1 MLDLIMSGAIIGLL
15 MASVFITLGELM
27 LFFLYKNRT
36 PAMEPFFERVP
47 PGHLAMGIVAL
58 AYPTW
63 TGLGALF
70 ALLFLVSVREA
81 PGGGLGS
88 PNLVFTVAVVVMSL
102 MLAAPVMYLL
112 RRVIMGV
119 VALTVIFIGLFGWF
133 LPYFVR

>member
-1 MLDLIMSGAIIGLL
+1 
-15 MASVFITLGELM
+15 MASVFITVGELM

-36 PAMEPFFERVP
+36 PEMEDFFERVP
-47 PGHLAMGIVAL
+47 PARLAMGIVAV

-63 TGLGALF
+63 AGIGALF
-70 ALLFLVSVREA
+70 ALLYLISTREA

-88 PNLVFTVAVVVMSL
+88 PNLVFTLAVVVVSL
-102 MLAAPVMYLL
+102 LMAAPVMYLL

-119 VALTVIFIGLFGWF
+119 LALTVLFIGLFGWF

>member
-1 MLDLIMSGAIIGLL
+1 
-15 MASVFITLGELM
+15 MASVFITVGELM

-36 PAMEPFFERVP
+36 PAMEDFFERVP
-47 PGHLAMGIVAL
+47 PARLAMGIVAV

-63 TGLGALF
+63 AGIGALF
-70 ALLFLVSVREA
+70 ALLYLISTREA

-88 PNLVFTVAVVVMSL
+88 PNLVFTLAVVVVSL
-102 MLAAPVMYLL
+102 LMAAPVMYLL

-119 VALTVIFIGLFGWF
+119 LALTVLFIGLFGWF